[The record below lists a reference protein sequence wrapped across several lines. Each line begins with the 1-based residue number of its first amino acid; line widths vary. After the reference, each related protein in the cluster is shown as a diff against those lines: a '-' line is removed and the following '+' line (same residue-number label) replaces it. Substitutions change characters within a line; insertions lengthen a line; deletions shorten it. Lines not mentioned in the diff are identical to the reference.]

1 MHESIRKQAEGMHVL
16 TLNLLGRSTR
26 SGKVGAKG
34 MAMFPGEIHRKGI
47 DRFRGL
53 GSSPHDSFYWKV
65 ADASLKLLSH
75 SMD

>member
-1 MHESIRKQAEGMHVL
+1 MHESIRKQAEGMRVL
-16 TLNLLGRSTR
+16 TLNLLGCSTR
-26 SGKVGAKG
+26 PGKVRAEG

-47 DRFRGL
+47 GRFRGL
-53 GSSPHDSFYWKV
+53 RSSPHVSFYWKV

>member
-1 MHESIRKQAEGMHVL
+1 MRGL

-26 SGKVGAKG
+26 SGKVGAEG
-34 MAMFPGEIHRKGI
+34 MAMFAGELHRKGI
-47 DRFRGL
+47 GRFRGL
-53 GSSPHDSFYWKV
+53 RSSPHDSFYWKV